1 MRRDSPAACSGDM
14 YSGVP
19 TIMPCSVNS
28 EPTASL
34 RSVARSLD
42 EPAVAALWARSC
54 EDFSGGILQVPGPVR
69 LEIDKVVAEA
79 GTLAVFNALA
89 VGYARVP
96 EALEK
101 IVFGYPEEGQAD
113 ADLEARRFLA

>member
-1 MRRDSPAACSGDM
+1 MVSAEGATHGDPVRRMLTDGPKAMVD
-14 YSGVP
+14 P
-19 TIMPCSVNS
+19 
-28 EPTASL
+28 SL